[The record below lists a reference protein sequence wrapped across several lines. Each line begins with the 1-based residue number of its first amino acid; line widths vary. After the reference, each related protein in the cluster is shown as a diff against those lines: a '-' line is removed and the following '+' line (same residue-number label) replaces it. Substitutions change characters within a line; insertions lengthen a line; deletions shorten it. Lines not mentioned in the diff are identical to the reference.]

1 MVLESEVNA
10 ERYNLGE
17 EGMTLG
23 LVQINRTCVCATVF
37 HKNTNDNFEKN
48 LNSQCLYEY
57 LYHQQ
62 GFPGVSDNKVSAC
75 SV

>member
-23 LVQINRTCVCATVF
+23 LVQINRTCVCV
-37 HKNTNDNFEKN
+37 
-48 LNSQCLYEY
+48 LL
-57 LYHQQ
+57 
-62 GFPGVSDNKVSAC
+62 FPFIKTLSPPHPEPH
-75 SV
+75 

>member
-23 LVQINRTCVCATVF
+23 LVQINRTCVCAVISFYQDTLP
-37 HKNTNDNFEKN
+37 T
-48 LNSQCLYEY
+48 S
-57 LYHQQ
+57 
-62 GFPGVSDNKVSAC
+62 S
-75 SV
+75 